1 MTSVEPLLEEWELTR
16 DGVSRSGD
24 RAEIVPVRTRSG
36 RPAVLKVGD
45 APGSHEP
52 LALQHWHGRGA
63 VELLR
68 ADPRRDALL
77 LERLHGEDVGELW
90 DVAACEVVADLYG
103 RLHVP
108 APPRLRRLSSAV
120 DGWLDRLGVLP
131 RSAPLPHR
139 LVEQAVSIGRRLRD
153 DEDTDGRLL
162 HGALGFEH
170 VLAADREPWLPV
182 APKPLSGDPHAEPA
196 PALWSRW
203 DEVVASGD
211 VRGTVRRR
219 FHTLVDGAGLDEE
232 RARDWTV
239 LRAVALAA
247 AALGEGGGAAQA
259 RVTTCI
265 TVAKAV
271 QG

>member
-16 DGVSRSGD
+16 DGPARHGE
-24 RAEIVPVRTRSG
+24 RAELVPVRTRSG
-36 RPAVLKVGD
+36 RPALLKVGSS
-45 APGSHEP
+45 PGSHEP

-77 LERLHGEDVGELW
+77 LERVHDEDVGELW
-90 DVAACEVVADLYG
+90 DVAACEVVAELYG

-108 APPRLRRLSSAV
+108 APARLRRLSSVV
-120 DGWLDRLGVLP
+120 DGWLERLGALP
-131 RSAPLPHR
+131 RSAPLPYR
-139 LVEQAVSIGRRLRD
+139 LVEQAVAVGRRLRD
-153 DEDTDGRLL
+153 DPATDGRLL

-170 VLAADREPWLPV
+170 VLAADREPWLAV

-219 FHTLVDGAGLDEE
+219 FHALVDAAGLDED
-232 RARDWTV
+232 RARHWAV
-239 LRAVALAA
+239 LRAVAEGA
-247 AALGEGGGAAQA
+247 AALGAGGAVQA

-271 QG
+271 QE